1 MTKNQKV
8 LTWLDEMV
16 KLTQPDEVIWIDG
29 SDEQKKALEQEACA
43 TGEMIALNS
52 EKLPGCFLHRTATND
67 VARVE
72 NKTFICT
79 TKEEDAG
86 PSTVTS
92 AST

>member
-43 TGEMIALNS
+43 TGEMIA
-52 EKLPGCFLHRTATND
+52 
-67 VARVE
+67 
-72 NKTFICT
+72 
-79 TKEEDAG
+79 
-86 PSTVTS
+86 
-92 AST
+92 